1 MKREEAIDVVKA
13 GFEKLEES
21 LKQGKSDALLKYLA
35 TVSKFHNYSLRNLV
49 LIWQQNEDATM
60 VAGFRAWQKLGRTVK
75 KGEKGIGIFAPMPF
89 KKKDQD
95 GNASQGKSK
104 TDEETQM
111 MGFRVVHVFDISQT
125 EGDPLPKLATV
136 TGDVG
141 DKLDQLK
148 QVVTGNGIELV
159 FESIDRNAL
168 GYSTGGKI
176 VIEESLDD
184 AKAFQVLAHE
194 LAHERLHHGERKG
207 ETTKKVR
214 ETEAEAVGF
223 IVANAF
229 DLEAQSHCAEYIQL
243 YDGNSETL
251 RESLDY
257 IQSTAKW
264 IVEAIQNVASNA
276 VETESAT
283 AEAA

>member
-21 LKQGKSDALLKYLA
+21 LKQGKGDALLKYLA
-35 TVSKFHNYSLRNLV
+35 TISKFHNYSMRNLL

-60 VAGFRAWQKLGRTVK
+60 VAGFRAWQKLGRMVK

-95 GNASQGKSK
+95 SNASQGKSK

-125 EGDPLPKLATV
+125 EGDPLPERATV

-141 DKLDQLK
+141 DKLERLK

-176 VIEESLDD
+176 VIEESLDE
-184 AKAFQVLAHE
+184 ANAFQVLAHE
-194 LAHERLHHGERKG
+194 LAHERLHHGERKS
-207 ETTKKVR
+207 ETTKMVR

-264 IVEAIQNVASNA
+264 IVEAIENVGSNA
-276 VETESAT
+276 VESEPAN

>member
-1 MKREEAIDVVKA
+1 M
-13 GFEKLEES
+13 
-21 LKQGKSDALLKYLA
+21 
-35 TVSKFHNYSLRNLV
+35 

-95 GNASQGKSK
+95 GKTSKDKSK
-104 TDEETQM
+104 NNEEAQM

-125 EGDPLPKLATV
+125 EGDPLPERTTVTV

-141 DKLDQLK
+141 DKLEQLK
-148 QVVTGNGIELV
+148 QVVTSNGIELV

-176 VIEESLDD
+176 VIEEALD
-184 AKAFQVLAHE
+184 AANAFQVLAHE
-194 LAHERLHHGERKG
+194 LAHERLHHGERKW

-229 DLEAQSHCAEYIQL
+229 DLDASSHCAEYIQL
-243 YDGNSETL
+243 YDGNSDTL

-276 VETESAT
+276 VESEPAN